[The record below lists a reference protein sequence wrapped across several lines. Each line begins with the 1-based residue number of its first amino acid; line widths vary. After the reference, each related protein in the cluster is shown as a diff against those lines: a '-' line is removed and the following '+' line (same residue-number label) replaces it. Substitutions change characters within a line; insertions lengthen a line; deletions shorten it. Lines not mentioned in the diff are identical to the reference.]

1 MITPRDK
8 AQAVGMLKGGMSIA
22 DVASELSLPMNL
34 VNEWYKSEHISVTD
48 TIQATTTAIARFKS
62 EVIDDTADERIKA
75 GLERVAEQI
84 VEEMYYAIEECDI
97 QKAQVLKLCSE
108 SALKLYAAFV
118 APKQVAASPLTSLSN
133 TGLSTF
139 QLMMKD

>member
-1 MITPRDK
+1 MITQRDK
-8 AQAVGMLKGGMSIA
+8 AQAIGMLKGGMSIEE
-22 DVASELSLPMNL
+22 VATQLALPMNL
-34 VNEWYKSEHISVTD
+34 VNEWYVSEDITVID
-48 TIQATTTAIARFKS
+48 AIQATTTALAKFKS

-84 VEEMYYAIEECDI
+84 VDEMYFAIAECDI

-118 APKQVAASPLTSLSN
+118 APKQVVAGPLTNLSD